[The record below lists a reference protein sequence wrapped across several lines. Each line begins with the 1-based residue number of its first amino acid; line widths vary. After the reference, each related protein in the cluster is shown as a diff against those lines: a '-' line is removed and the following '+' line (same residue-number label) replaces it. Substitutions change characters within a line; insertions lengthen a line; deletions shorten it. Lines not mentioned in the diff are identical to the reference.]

1 MPFAEPETAL
11 ATTIGLT
18 VGEIIVRKKMSLPAA
33 CKRPFTNFQS
43 LTRRLNDLQLDEPM
57 NEIHREPFALSY
69 ALSAMESGFQ
79 CASCG
84 EWNTTSVDE
93 SAGRRQSYV
102 EDCQVCCKPN
112 VLRVEYDNSSQEFF
126 ITAELE

>member
-1 MPFAEPETAL
+1 MTSESAIIRGFGISISDGL
-11 ATTIGLT
+11 AN
-18 VGEIIVRKKMSLPAA
+18 IV
-33 CKRPFTNFQS
+33 
-43 LTRRLNDLQLDEPM
+43 D
-57 NEIHREPFALSY
+57 
-69 ALSAMESGFQ
+69 AMESGFQ
-79 CASCG
+79 CAACG

-126 ITAELE
+126 ISAELE